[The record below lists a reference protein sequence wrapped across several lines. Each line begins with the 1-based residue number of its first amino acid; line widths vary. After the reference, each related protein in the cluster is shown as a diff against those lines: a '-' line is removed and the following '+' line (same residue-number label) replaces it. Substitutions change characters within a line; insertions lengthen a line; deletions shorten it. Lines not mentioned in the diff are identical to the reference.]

1 MDWVVP
7 GIPDEMFERVE
18 KIPMTKEE
26 IRAITISKARLRSG
40 WKVLD
45 IGCGSGS
52 ITVEA
57 ARLVGD
63 GGKVT
68 GVDRS
73 HDACQLTLRN
83 LERFG
88 VSARAEVVE
97 ADAVDYLSRGERF
110 NAIIVGGASEE
121 IEEVISLARRCLL
134 PGGTLVLNAIMLETC
149 TRAVASMRASG
160 FEGVECT
167 EVIVARG
174 MYASQGTAMIAR
186 NPVFVISCRVGE

>member
-1 MDWVVP
+1 M
-7 GIPDEMFERVE
+7 
-18 KIPMTKEE
+18 
-26 IRAITISKARLRSG
+26 
-40 WKVLD
+40 
-45 IGCGSGS
+45 
-52 ITVEA
+52 
-57 ARLVGD
+57 
-63 GGKVT
+63 T

-97 ADAVDYLSRGERF
+97 ADAVDYLSRGGERF

-134 PGGTLVLNAIMLETC
+134 PPGGTLVLNAIMLETC

-174 MYASQGTAMIAR
+174 GMYASQGTAMIAR